1 METDEEHDVDCAVE
15 WFHFARRKFDRD
27 AKGGRGAVGIGYYCM
42 NIWGES
48 ELKLAWYREKISSF
62 EHNFLIFLLS
72 GNSNTSVFN
81 VPNTH

>member
-42 NIWGES
+42 NI
-48 ELKLAWYREKISSF
+48 
-62 EHNFLIFLLS
+62 
-72 GNSNTSVFN
+72 
-81 VPNTH
+81 